1 MNNSLRNFSLMLE
14 ALTELQPE
22 IEAAQA
28 KPVPRSPAP
37 VVQAQAGREPVGTI
51 RPAAPS
57 LVDSLSELGPL
68 PREALLLGLASDG
81 LPVLLNLHD
90 PHPGPLLVVADP
102 GTGKTA
108 LLQMIAQAATELHTP
123 GNVQFGVVTNYPDE
137 WARLSDEKHCV
148 GIFPTYHDSA
158 VDFLSS
164 LSGWAHANKGN
175 QQSILLLIDDLESM
189 NDLDFDA
196 RQSLRW
202 LLLRGP
208 SRRVWPIITLNAE
221 RASQVEDW
229 LEAFRTRIFG
239 NIQDDRTADSL
250 TDIPGTSLRHLQ
262 AGLQF
267 ALREGDGWLKFWI
280 PEVSLVEYHEA
291 EYRDQQKDSEI

>member
-1 MNNSLRNFSLMLE
+1 MDNSLRNFSLMLE
-14 ALTELQPE
+14 ALSELQPE
-22 IEAAQA
+22 IEAAQQT
-28 KPVPRSPAP
+28 KPMPRS
-37 VVQAQAGREPVGTI
+37 GREPVGTI

-57 LVDSLSELGPL
+57 LADSLSELGPL

-81 LPVLLNLHD
+81 LPVLLNLHTA
-90 PHPGPLLVVADP
+90 HPGPLLVAADP
-102 GTGKTA
+102 GAGKTA
-108 LLQMIAQAATELHTP
+108 LLQMIAQAATEMHTP
-123 GNVQFGVVTNYPDE
+123 GDVQFGVVTNYSDE
-137 WARLSDEKHCV
+137 WGHLDEFEHCV

-164 LSGWAHANKGN
+164 LSGWAHANKGS

-196 RQSLRW
+196 RQTLRW

-239 NIQDDRTADSL
+239 QIRDDRTADSL
-250 TDIPGTSLRHLQ
+250 TGIPVPGTFPGSTLRHIQ

-267 ALREGDGWLKFWI
+267 ALRQGDDWLKFWI
-280 PEVSLVEYHEA
+280 PE
-291 EYRDQQKDSEI
+291 I

>member
-1 MNNSLRNFSLMLE
+1 MDNSLRNFSLMLE

-22 IEAAQA
+22 IEAGQQA
-28 KPVPRSPAP
+28 KPEP
-37 VVQAQAGREPVGTI
+37 QAGRESVGAI

-57 LVDSLSELGPL
+57 LADSLSELGPL

-90 PHPGPLLVVADP
+90 PHPGPLLVTADP
-102 GTGKTA
+102 GAGKTA
-108 LLQMIAQAATELHTP
+108 LLQMIARASAEMHAP
-123 GNVQFGVVTNYPDE
+123 NDVQFGAITDHPDE
-137 WARLSDEKHCV
+137 WGHLADEKHNV

-164 LSGWAHANKGN
+164 LSGWAHANKGS

-196 RQSLRW
+196 RQTLRW

-208 SRRVWPIITLNAE
+208 ARRVWPIITLNAE
-221 RASQVEDW
+221 RASEVEDW

-239 NIQDDRTADSL
+239 QIRDDHLADKL
-250 TDIPGTSLRHLQ
+250 TGIPGATLRHIQ
-262 AGLQF
+262 VGLQF
-267 ALREGDGWLKFWI
+267 ALREGNEWLKFWI
-280 PEVSLVEYHEA
+280 PGLE
-291 EYRDQQKDSEI
+291 